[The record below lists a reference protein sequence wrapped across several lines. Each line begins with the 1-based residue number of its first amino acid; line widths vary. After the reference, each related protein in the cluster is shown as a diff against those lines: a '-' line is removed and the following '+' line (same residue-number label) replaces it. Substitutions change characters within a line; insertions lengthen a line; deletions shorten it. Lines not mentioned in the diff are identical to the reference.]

1 LWVESVAKA
10 HSLNDKIKGLI
21 IGSGLE
27 EDAVRELI
35 RKYHFIGMRKP
46 YSSKAQL
53 YKMLGSSMCML
64 NMSEREGLSV
74 ITIESAALGTAPVL
88 PSYTPIPR
96 EVKEL
101 SVVEDVGNIPQTIA
115 DIVSGKIKYKAEREK
130 LERFD
135 VGRIKG
141 AFKRLLAD

>member
-1 LWVESVAKA
+1 M
-10 HSLNDKIKGLI
+10 I
-21 IGSGLE
+21 IGSGPE

-115 DIVSGKIKYKAEREK
+115 DIQGKI
-130 LERFD
+130 
-135 VGRIKG
+135 I
-141 AFKRLLAD
+141 